1 MKPIDPLVAALLQHP
16 LLCSHD
22 YDDQLTYHFG
32 NAAEIEGAGSVEE
45 AEVNEDVENSEV
57 AAEVEEAVENSEA
70 SLVAQGLRSKQSP
83 WGERSSPRT
92 PPCRHH
98 YRSSCHESFLQQSK
112 VHYLQPTPPEE
123 PPPAWL
129 LSKAEYTRLL
139 LERPGVI
146 KTVMWRNMKTRRKKT
161 SIDLTQRH
169 FPHILHKLLHDAAS
183 VLRWLWVYL
192 PLGRIAFESRDSKAV
207 DMDVFVDK
215 YAVKQSRQDTLRS
228 TCASY
233 LINTKPLLHP
243 YRSLTKPFPNLY

>member
-1 MKPIDPLVAALLQHP
+1 MNSTCLLKSLLLQHP
-16 LLCSHD
+16 LLCAYD
-22 YDDQLTYHFG
+22 YDAEVTDHVED
-32 NAAEIEGAGSVEE
+32 AAEVEDAGSVED
-45 AEVNEDVENSEV
+45 AEVIEDVENYEE
-57 AAEVEEAVENSEA
+57 AGEVEEASCVDE
-70 SLVAQGLRSKQSP
+70 GLRSKQPP
-83 WGERSSPRT
+83 WGERSRSRT
-92 PPCRHH
+92 PPCRQDH
-98 YRSSCHESFLQQSK
+98 RSSRHEPFLQQSK

-192 PLGRIAFESRDSKAV
+192 PLGRIAFESRDSEAV
-207 DMDVFVDK
+207 DMDVFVDN

-228 TCASY
+228 TCVSY

-243 YRSLTKPFPNLY
+243 YRSLTKLFPNLY